1 VTRPAEKYRYQEVL
15 WGEEGQARVRAG
27 RVGVFGVG
35 GTGAAHAEI
44 LARAGVGYLRLIDR
58 DVVDVPDLHRT
69 HLLDER
75 DAAEPITKAAAAA
88 RRINEINRDVRTE
101 AEVTFVTAANV
112 VGLARGLDVVVDGSD
127 NFRLRYILN
136 DAAVKAGIPMVYQG
150 AEAGRGTT
158 MAVVP
163 GVGPCLRCLLP
174 SPPALDEGGSCARVG
189 VSPAAVAATAALG
202 AGLTLALLR
211 GEGDR
216 VAGVVHH
223 LDEPGRFSSV
233 RARRLADCPAC
244 GRGEF
249 DFLGMKTA
257 GHVGRCCGGRAFE
270 VFPEEVER
278 LDFGGM
284 AAGLSRG
291 RIVKEAG
298 GVLLVGEG
306 KVSAVFFGDGRALIY
321 GVSDEGAARAVYE
334 RLRGER

>member
-1 VTRPAEKYRYQEVL
+1 VTRPVEKYRYQEIL

-27 RVGVFGVG
+27 RVGVFGLG

-58 DVVDVPDLHRT
+58 DVVEMPDLHRT

-75 DAAEPITKAAAAA
+75 DAAAPIAKAEAAA
-88 RRINEINRDVRTE
+88 RRINEINGDVRTE
-101 AEVTFVTAANV
+101 AAVAFVSAANV
-112 VGLARGLDVVVDGSD
+112 VELARGLDVVVDGSD
-127 NFRLRYILN
+127 NFRLRFILN
-136 DAAVKAGIPMVYQG
+136 DAAVKAGVPMVYQG
-150 AEAGRGTT
+150 AEAARGVT

-163 GVGPCLRCLLP
+163 GAGPCLRCLLP
-174 SPPALDEGGSCARVG
+174 TPPGLDEAGSCARVG

-216 VAGVVHH
+216 VAGLLHR
-223 LDEPGRFSSV
+223 LEEPGRVSTV
-233 RARRLADCPAC
+233 RVKRLVDCPAC
-244 GRGEF
+244 ARGEF

-270 VFPEEVER
+270 VFPDDVER
-278 LDFGGM
+278 LDLGEM
-284 AAGLSRG
+284 AAGLSGG
-291 RIVKEAG
+291 RVVKEAG